1 MSTWTKSQRTPKA
14 IWKRVGH
21 GAAATGLTVFLLLFL
36 VFARWLDA
44 QRAPDQIIRM
54 IEMSP
59 PVALPA
65 PPPPPQRESEAQD
78 DAPPPPPQ
86 VKLPH
91 LELQLE
97 AIAPPLA
104 ARLDTQIDLS
114 MQEAVF
120 DVEIDQPAVP
130 ALKPTRQVSPPS
142 VSKAMAHTRTP
153 APQPQVE
160 PAPAVR
166 STYDAGELD
175 ARPHLVNRPSASFP
189 RSQQRAGVTEG
200 KVLLEVSINTSGRV
214 SVRRVISST
223 HGDFSA
229 MARQF
234 ASRARFSV
242 PKKDG
247 VAVTAIYRWPLILR
261 P

>member
-1 MSTWTKSQRTPKA
+1 MTAGTKASVTPKA
-14 IWKRVGH
+14 LWKRVGH
-21 GAAATGLTVFLLLFL
+21 GAVATGLTVFLLLFL

-44 QRAPDQIIRM
+44 QRTPDQIIRTV
-54 IEMSP
+54 ELSQ

-65 PPPPPQRESEAQD
+65 PPPPPEQDSEPQD

-86 VKLPH
+86 VELPH
-91 LELQLE
+91 LELQIE

-104 ARLDTQIDLS
+104 ARLDPQIDLS
-114 MQEAVF
+114 MQDAIF
-120 DVEIDQPAVP
+120 DVEIDPVP
-130 ALKPTRQVSPPS
+130 APVPKPSRQVSRPA
-142 VSKAMAHTRTP
+142 VSKPKTYSQTATPTPNPKP
-153 APQPQVE
+153 APVM
-160 PAPAVR
+160 R

-175 ARPHLVNRPSASFP
+175 ARPHLINRPSASYP
-189 RSQQRAGVTEG
+189 RSQLRAGVKEG
-200 KVLLEVSINTSGRV
+200 RVLLEVSISTSGRV

-223 HGDFSA
+223 NGDFSA

-242 PKKDG
+242 PKKNG
-247 VAVTAIYRWPLILR
+247 RAVTAIYRWPLILR